1 MKINKLKIIL
11 ILILAI
17 IVSNL
22 PDLTINFL
30 KKHKIAD
37 KIEYQYI
44 AIINDEEI
52 IADYCDFDS
61 LLNDSFCK
69 YNDYIYYNVPFKKIE
84 ISRRD
89 NYYLSRYLNIV
100 YPFGLVLIFGL
111 FFQFIKT
118 LLSALEKKEI

>member
-1 MKINKLKIIL
+1 MKNNKLKIIF
-11 ILILAI
+11 ILVLMI

-44 AIINDEEI
+44 AIINDEEV

-61 LLNDSFCK
+61 LLSDSFCK
-69 YNDYIYYNVPFKKIE
+69 YNDYIYYNVPFKQIE
-84 ISRRD
+84 INRIDS
-89 NYYLSRYLNIV
+89 YYLSRYLNIV
-100 YPFGLVLIFGL
+100 YSFGLVLNFGL

-118 LLSALEKKEI
+118 LLSAFEEKEI

>member
-1 MKINKLKIIL
+1 MKNNKLKIIF
-11 ILILAI
+11 ILALMI

-44 AIINDEEI
+44 AIINDEEV

-61 LLNDSFCK
+61 LLSDSFCK
-69 YNDYIYYNVPFKKIE
+69 YNDYIYYNVPFKQIE
-84 ISRRD
+84 INRIDS
-89 NYYLSRYLNIV
+89 YYLSRYLNIV
-100 YPFGLVLIFGL
+100 YSFGLVLNFGL

-118 LLSALEKKEI
+118 LLSAFEEKEI

>member
-1 MKINKLKIIL
+1 MKNNKLKIIF
-11 ILILAI
+11 ILVLMI

-44 AIINDEEI
+44 AIINDEEV

-61 LLNDSFCK
+61 LLSDSFCK
-69 YNDYIYYNVPFKKIE
+69 YNDYIYYNVRFKQIE
-84 ISRRD
+84 INRIDS
-89 NYYLSRYLNIV
+89 YYLSRYLNIV
-100 YPFGLVLIFGL
+100 YSFGLVLNFGL

-118 LLSALEKKEI
+118 LLSAFVEKEF

>member
-1 MKINKLKIIL
+1 MKNNKLKIIF
-11 ILILAI
+11 ILVLMI

-44 AIINDEEI
+44 AIINDEEV

-61 LLNDSFCK
+61 LLSDSFCK
-69 YNDYIYYNVPFKKIE
+69 YNDYIYYNVPFKQIE
-84 ISRRD
+84 INRIDS
-89 NYYLSRYLNIV
+89 YYLSRYLNIV
-100 YPFGLVLIFGL
+100 YSFGLVLNFGL

-118 LLSALEKKEI
+118 LLSALTEKEF